1 MPIISNFPGGSLPE
15 GKSGQFVGFDPAGA
29 PVAKNVTAQDVAF
42 TDGETFQTK
51 YDSGELT
58 GPAGQD
64 GAAGAPGK
72 DGAAATVT
80 VGKVT
85 TGAAGS
91 QAAVTNSGST
101 SAAVF
106 DFKIPRGADGA
117 VGPAGKDGAQ
127 GAPGPAGKS
136 AYQSAQENG
145 YTGSEAEF
153 YAALVALKDGPF
165 LPLKGGRLEDS
176 ASITWGDGTAAM
188 AASNDV
194 GLLVQTRAK
203 LINVDDSVISNLG
216 TPTGEYHAATKGYV
230 DGVRPKGKKYTL
242 TAAGWSSSAKTQTI
256 TVTGVLADE
265 AKQLIMPMPASASQ
279 DAYATAGIA
288 CTAQGANSLTF
299 KCQTVPTADITVY
312 VAVQEVTQG

>member
-1 MPIISNFPGGSLPE
+1 MPIVSNFPGGSLPD
-15 GKSGQFVGFDPAGA
+15 GKSGQFVGFSPTGS

-58 GPAGQD
+58 GPAGKD

-72 DGAAATVT
+72 DGSAATVT

-106 DFKIPRGADGA
+106 DFTIPRGADGA

-165 LPLKGGRLEDS
+165 LPLKGVALN
-176 ASITWGDGTAAM
+176 DGA
-188 AASNDV
+188 
-194 GLLVQTRAK
+194 
-203 LINVDDSVISNLG
+203 VISHLG
-216 TPTGEYHAATKGYV
+216 NPTEEHHAATKGYV
-230 DGVRPKGKKYTL
+230 DGVRPKGYLITL
-242 TAAGWSSSAKTQTI
+242 SSSEWAKEPIAGGTIFNQT
-256 TVTGVLADE
+256 VNVPGVVADE

-279 DAYATAGIA
+279 DAYAAAGIA

-299 KCQTVPTADITVY
+299 RCQTVPTADITVY
-312 VAVQEVTQG
+312 VAVQEVRQG